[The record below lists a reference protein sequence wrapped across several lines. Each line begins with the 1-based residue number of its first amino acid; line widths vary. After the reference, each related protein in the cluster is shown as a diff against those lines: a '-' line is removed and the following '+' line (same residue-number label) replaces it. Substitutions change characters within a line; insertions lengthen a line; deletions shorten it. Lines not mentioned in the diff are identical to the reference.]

1 MRLRSFAIAAVAGV
15 ALMAPASAG
24 AVTLIGSGGTAPQP
38 VLEALFKTYTK
49 QVKKNVHFVYT
60 ADGGNAGVKDVQT
73 GVSMFA
79 GQGRT
84 PLPSDAGTTYVKLDL
99 DGLCMDVNPKNKLSS
114 ITIQQVHDIYRGV
127 VTDWSQIPGSGIT
140 GTIDPVGRD
149 SNGGTYNFF
158 LQAVLNNELQA
169 TNVNAL
175 TADGLV
181 INAIQQDPNA
191 IGYAAL
197 SWQSKKVKTLK
208 VNGIACEPKKI
219 SVEPLKYPLSRYLF
233 LVLPGNGTESPPA
246 LMKFIDWARTSKL
259 AGEVI
264 AAAGGVPAF
273 NRH

>member
-1 MRLRSFAIAAVAGV
+1 MRIKALAIAAVTCA
-15 ALMAPASAG
+15 ALLAPSAAG
-24 AVTLIGSGGTAPQP
+24 AITLVGSGGTAPQP

-49 QVKKNVHFVYT
+49 QVNRNVHFLYT
-60 ADGGNAGVKDVQT
+60 ADGGNAGVKDVQSGT
-73 GVSMFA
+73 SMFA
-79 GQGRT
+79 GQGRS

-99 DGLCMDVNPKNKLSS
+99 DGLCFDVNPKNKLSN
-114 ITIQQVHDIYRGV
+114 ITIQQAHDIYRGIL
-127 VTDWSQIPGSGIT
+127 TDWSQIPGSGIT

-149 SNGGTYNFF
+149 SNGGTYNYF

-169 TNVNAL
+169 SNVNAL

-181 INAIQQDPNA
+181 INAVEQDPNA

-208 VNGIACEPKKI
+208 VNGVACEAKNI

-233 LVLPGNGTESPPA
+233 VVLPGNGKESPPA
-246 LMKFIDWARTSKL
+246 LLKFLDWARTSKL

-273 NRH
+273 NKK